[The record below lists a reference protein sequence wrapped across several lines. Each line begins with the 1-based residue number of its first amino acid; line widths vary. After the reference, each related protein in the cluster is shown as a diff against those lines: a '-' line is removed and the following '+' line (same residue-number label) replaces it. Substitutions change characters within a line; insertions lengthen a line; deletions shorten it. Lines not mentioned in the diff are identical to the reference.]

1 MKKRATVKDV
11 ASKAGVT
18 IGTVSHVINGTA
30 SISQETSLR
39 VLTAIEELGYVPNAA
54 ARNIR
59 VKHTK
64 TVGLMV
70 PKMSNSFYARIASGF
85 MDKAAKEDN
94 YTVLLLSY
102 EYSLEREKAE
112 IISLIQ
118 QNVEAIVIANGYH
131 DEAVVQEALDRDIKV
146 IFVDRRTSNPNIP
159 YIEYDNR
166 AIYGDVIGFLKEKGY
181 HSIGFISE
189 SLSMINLYDRYEG
202 FMAGMEKHQYPVCE
216 EHIFISERFRE
227 DHMEQG
233 YLFMKKLL
241 NERSKEEL
249 PEAFIASSDLLALGI
264 IRAMKEKGYQVP
276 GDFGVV
282 GCDDLEISAYMSPSL
297 TTVRQDRDTLANKM
311 WDITKAAIAGKKV
324 ENITLGQE
332 LIIRESC

>member
-11 ASKAGVT
+11 ALRAGVT

-70 PKMSNSFYARIASGF
+70 PKMSNSFYSRIASVF
-85 MDKAAKEDN
+85 MDTAANEDN
-94 YTVLLLSY
+94 YTVLLLSF
-102 EYSLEREKAE
+102 EYSLERERTE
-112 IISLIQ
+112 ILNLIQ
-118 QNVEAIVIANGYH
+118 HNVEAIVIANGCK
-131 DEAVVQEALDRDIKV
+131 DEELIQEALDRDIKV
-146 IFVDRRTSNPNIP
+146 IFVDRRTSNANIP
-159 YIEYDNR
+159 YIEYDNKVIYEK
-166 AIYGDVIGFLKEKGY
+166 AIGLLKEKGY
-181 HSIGFISE
+181 QSVGFISE
-189 SLSMINLYDRYEG
+189 TLDMINLRDRYEG
-202 FMAGMEKHQYPVCE
+202 FKEGMKKYQYPLCE
-216 EHIFISERFRE
+216 KNIFISEVFRE

-233 YLFMKKLL
+233 YQFMKRLL
-241 NERSKEEL
+241 EERGKEDL
-249 PEAFIASSDLLALGI
+249 PEAYVVSSDLLALGI
-264 IRAMKEKGYQVP
+264 IKAMREKGYQVP
-276 GDFGVV
+276 GDFGVI

-297 TTVRQDRDTLANKM
+297 TTVRQDRDELAKRL
-311 WDITKAAIAGKKV
+311 WDITKAAIEGKKM